1 MSNLIAALKHEITRL
16 ARKEIRAQVGGVKQ
30 AVTLHRREI
39 AKLKR
44 ELKAH
49 QKKLA
54 FLDGREKVRMGRPAV
69 AQDAL
74 NGARFSAKSVR
85 AQRKRLK
92 LSAGEFGKLI
102 GVSGQTVYLWE
113 HEKTRPR
120 QAQFAALVATRQ
132 LGRRAALARIE
143 VIGSTKGKAPGSRKK
158 TPARRKR

>member
-1 MSNLIAALKHEITRL
+1 MSNLIAALKHEVTRL

-30 AVTLHRREI
+30 AVTQHRREI

-49 QKKLA
+49 QKKIA
-54 FLDGREKVRMGRPAV
+54 FLEGRERVRLGQPAV
-69 AQDAL
+69 AQEDI

-102 GVSGQTVYLWE
+102 GVSGQTIYLWE
-113 HEKTRPR
+113 QGKTRPR
-120 QAQFAALVATRQ
+120 QAQFTALVAIRK
-132 LGRRAALARIE
+132 LGRRE
-143 VIGSTKGKAPGSRKK
+143 VVRRVEAV
-158 TPARRKR
+158 RRKAKR

>member
-30 AVTLHRREI
+30 AVTQHRREI

-54 FLDGREKVRMGRPAV
+54 FLESRERVRVGQPAV

-74 NGARFSAKSVR
+74 DGARFSAKSVR
-85 AQRKRLK
+85 AQRKRFK
-92 LSAGEFGKLI
+92 LSAGDFGKLI

-113 HEKTRPR
+113 HGKTRPR
-120 QAQFAALVATRQ
+120 QSQFAALLAARK
-132 LGRRAALARIE
+132 LGRREA
-143 VIGSTKGKAPGSRKK
+143 V
-158 TPARRKR
+158 RRLEGVRRRPKR

>member
-1 MSNLIAALKHEITRL
+1 MSNLIAALKHEVTRL

-30 AVTLHRREI
+30 AVTQHRREI

-54 FLDGREKVRMGRPAV
+54 FLESRERVRIGQPAA

-74 NGARFSAKSVR
+74 DGARFSAKSVR

-92 LSAGEFGKLI
+92 LSAGDFGKLI

-113 HEKTRPR
+113 QGKTRPR
-120 QAQFAALVATRQ
+120 KSQFVALLAARK
-132 LGRRAALARIE
+132 LGRRE
-143 VIGSTKGKAPGSRKK
+143 VVRRLEVV
-158 TPARRKR
+158 RRKAKR